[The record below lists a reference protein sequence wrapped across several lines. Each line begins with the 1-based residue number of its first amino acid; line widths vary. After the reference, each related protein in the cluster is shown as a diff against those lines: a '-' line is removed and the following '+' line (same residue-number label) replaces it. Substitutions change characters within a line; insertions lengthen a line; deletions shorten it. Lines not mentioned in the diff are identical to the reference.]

1 MKNME
6 HLLSFSLYRRM
17 ELLDYVCRVMKK
29 AALCINVKTKAHISF
44 DVTAQLINAFVF
56 AT

>member
-1 MKNME
+1 MNYMA

-17 ELLDYVCRVMKK
+17 ELFDYVSRVMKK
-29 AALCINVKTKAHISF
+29 AALYINAKTKANKSF
-44 DVTAQLINAFVF
+44 VATAQVISAFVF